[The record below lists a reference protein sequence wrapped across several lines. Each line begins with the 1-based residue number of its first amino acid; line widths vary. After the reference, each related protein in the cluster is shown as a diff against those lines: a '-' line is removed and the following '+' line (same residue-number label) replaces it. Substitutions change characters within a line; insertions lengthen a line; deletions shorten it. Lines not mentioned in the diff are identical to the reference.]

1 LSSTVGPIGL
11 QLPLTTLSVVLG
23 GHARVGMEGNLYDR
37 RAEPVRDSAQL
48 VERAVRSVE
57 ERERPVAM
65 PREARALLG
74 VSPSAPQVA

>member
-1 LSSTVGPIGL
+1 
-11 QLPLTTLSVVLG
+11 
-23 GHARVGMEGNLYDR
+23 MEGNLYDR
-37 RAEPVRDSAQL
+37 RGEPVRDSAQL

-65 PREARALLG
+65 PWEARALLG